1 MRKQKQ
7 SQGAFKGEE
16 YQSYLA
22 GQKANGG
29 GRRQLNENQ
38 MSVAELKERLKE
50 KDVEFKRLEKV
61 EVRRNDDVLD
71 SELNKLKEERQ
82 QVRLKKK
89 EDENVLHDLLYELE

>member
-1 MRKQKQ
+1 
-7 SQGAFKGEE
+7 
-16 YQSYLA
+16 
-22 GQKANGG
+22 
-29 GRRQLNENQ
+29 